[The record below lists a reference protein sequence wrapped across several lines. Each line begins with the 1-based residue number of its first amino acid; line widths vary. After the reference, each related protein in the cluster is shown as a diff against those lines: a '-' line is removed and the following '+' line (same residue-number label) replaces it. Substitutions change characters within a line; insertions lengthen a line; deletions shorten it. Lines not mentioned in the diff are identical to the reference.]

1 MSETVKQLLDAPYTE
16 LEHLTQKASTEV
28 LKETYEA
35 MVDMKFARSKIDIVR
50 RAIHARTPM
59 KEIMVEMR
67 RQDVRSKFESEWT
80 SMQKMFEGLKKKK
93 QERLAANE

>member
-16 LEHLTQKASTEV
+16 LEYLTQKASTEV

-35 MVDMKFARSKIDIVR
+35 MVEMKFARSKINIVR
-50 RAIHARTPM
+50 RAIYARTPM

-67 RQDVRSKFESEWT
+67 KQDVRSKFESEWT
-80 SMQKMFEGLKKKK
+80 SMQKMFEGAKARKREKV
-93 QERLAANE
+93 ANE